1 MILFQK
7 GKLPYFFF
15 ILLTPRHEF
24 PAPQIGKLS
33 YFFHPSPFEPYL
45 TADIKKTVK
54 QVELEGFLKKH
65 RDVSSIIATTRMEYF
80 VALVGSF

>member
-1 MILFQK
+1 MNSLPP
-7 GKLPYFFF
+7 KLANFH
-15 ILLTPRHEF
+15 T
-24 PAPQIGKLS
+24 
-33 YFFHPSPFEPYL
+33 FFHPSPFEPYL

-54 QVELEGFLKKH
+54 QVELEGFLKKP